1 MGEQVAA
8 GSKKE
13 NDVCESRLQS
23 PSRTDRLNIEV
34 RNVYHPLQREKLLRY
49 TLALPVVREFKT
61 L

>member
-8 GSKKE
+8 GSEKE

-23 PSRTDRLNIEV
+23 PSRTDHLNIEV
-34 RNVYHPLQREKLLRY
+34 RNVYHPLQREELLRY
-49 TLALPVVREFKT
+49 TLDLPVVREFKK

>member
-23 PSRTDRLNIEV
+23 PSRTDHLNIEV
-34 RNVYHPLQREKLLRY
+34 RNVYHPLQREELLR
-49 TLALPVVREFKT
+49 
-61 L
+61 